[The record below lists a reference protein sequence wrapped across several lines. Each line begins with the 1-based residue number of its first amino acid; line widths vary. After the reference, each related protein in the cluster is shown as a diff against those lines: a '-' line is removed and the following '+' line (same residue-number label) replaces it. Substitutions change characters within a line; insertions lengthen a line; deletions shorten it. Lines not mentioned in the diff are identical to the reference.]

1 MATFYQDAVRQIGS
15 TESEL
20 HSLYK
25 KLGRKDHVEFTQD
38 LIEKTGGTRKEM
50 ASFLFRIV
58 NCTLDC
64 LKLLKSGCLEV
75 DVLKA

>member
-25 KLGRKDHVEFTQD
+25 KLGRKDLNVEFTQD
-38 LIEKTGGTRKEM
+38 LI
-50 ASFLFRIV
+50 
-58 NCTLDC
+58 
-64 LKLLKSGCLEV
+64 
-75 DVLKA
+75 